1 MAVGNFPGLG
11 GLGKKRTLRA
21 PVNPLDKSTV
31 ISIYPKRIVEHK
43 VTIQPGVFVIEPGTI
58 EAPSFLVVGPSSWW
72 REVDEDQPLLEIPNS
87 SVQIADALVKDY
99 CNGMLAYDTTSRNP
113 GLFFIPGVITFEA
126 LKKDHEPAFKNAIQK
141 QKNWFSALVRL
152 ADTFWARSNGNPIT
166 ISDEMRMAANALGLK
181 EKDWM
186 KDFTM
191 MENIKCMACGQPRNP
206 AYPVCPH
213 CHAIVDRK
221 KAEELGIVFAEQPKK

>member
-11 GLGKKRTLRA
+11 GLSKKRTIRA

-31 ISIYPKRIVEHK
+31 ISIYPRKIVEVK
-43 VTIQPGVFVIEPGTI
+43 PTISPGTFVIEPGSV
-58 EAPSFLVVGPSSWW
+58 EHPSFLVVGPSSWW
-72 REVDEDQPLLEIPNS
+72 REVDEEQPLLEIPNS

-99 CNGMLAYDTTSRNP
+99 CNGMLGYDTATRNP
-113 GLFFIPGVITFEA
+113 GLFFIPGEITFEK
-126 LKKDHEPAFKNAIQK
+126 LKKDHAQAYANAIQK
-141 QKNWFSALVRL
+141 QKNWFVTLVKIG
-152 ADTFWARSNGNPIT
+152 DTFWAKSNGNPIT
-166 ISDEMRMAANALGLK
+166 ISDEMRMAANALGMK
-181 EKDWM
+181 DKDWM

-213 CHAIVDRK
+213 CHAIVDK
-221 KAEELGIVFAEQPKK
+221 DKAIALGIVFADFNKK